1 MTMKLRPTFFS
12 FYLAVLT
19 LVFPW
24 CSYGLEVSIQ
34 GQTLLLPD
42 PRMNCMSIAGEY
54 AGVRVEDSQPGKT
67 AQVCQH
73 YGERRNFVLIRDAV
87 FVATVD
93 NANVRVTFKHHF
105 PPAPNG
111 LLLARTAVRGTFTG
125 TTVAS
130 VPSGARIELKGYVG
144 RRGGEALIKEPM
156 IHEVDEGAELKD
168 AVFDIIGGEEFLVV
182 GDRVLRADIAFQLKK
197 AGQQLIIPERS
208 GVIVEH
214 VGQAQ
219 EELE

>member
-1 MTMKLRPTFFS
+1 MTMKLRPSLFFLH
-12 FYLAVLT
+12 LAVLS

-34 GQTLLLPD
+34 GQSFLLSD
-42 PRMNCMSIAGEY
+42 PRMNCISIAGDY
-54 AGVRVEDSQPGKT
+54 PGVRVEDSQPGKT
-67 AQVCQH
+67 AQVCHH
-73 YGERRNFVLIRDAV
+73 YGQRRNFVLIRDAI
-87 FVATVD
+87 FVATAD
-93 NANVRVTFKHHF
+93 DANVRVVFRHHF

-111 LLLARTAVRGTFTG
+111 LLLARTAVRGVFTG

-130 VPSGARIELKGYVG
+130 VPTGARIELKGYVG
-144 RRGGEALIKEPM
+144 RPGGEQLIKEPM
-156 IHEVDEGAELKD
+156 IHEVAEGAELKD
-168 AVFDIIGGEEFLVV
+168 AVFDLVEGEEFLVV
-182 GDRVLRADIAFQLKK
+182 GDCILRADIAFQLKK
-197 AGQQLIIPERS
+197 AGHQLLIPERS